1 MNTAAR
7 QVLLATR
14 GLLEEKFIR
23 KVTTTLGLVT
33 AILFTISFISYR
45 SLTTF
50 INASNQVTYTQEF
63 LTELEDLVSHLKA
76 AETGQRGYLLTGKER
91 YLEPYSAAVREVEQG
106 LKALEKLT
114 AAHHPDQQQQFQTL
128 ELIFTQKLTE
138 LKQTIELRQDK
149 GLEAALQVVQTD
161 RGKNLMDDI
170 RRVSREM
177 ENEEKA
183 VLKQYM
189 FQSQVNSRQA
199 IFTFFGGI
207 CLTFSLLAGVYY
219 LIYREIGQRQLAEAA
234 LRESK
239 RRLQQQNLVLVELAR
254 SKTLN
259 RGDLSAAVKEIIEAT
274 TNTLRVERA
283 SVWLYKDERSK
294 IHCIDMYESSASG
307 HSQGIELAAVDYPAY
322 FHALK
327 QERTIAAHNA
337 HTDPRT
343 KEFSQFYLSPLGI
356 TSMLDAPIWLDG
368 ETVGVVCHEHVG
380 PVREWTLEE
389 QNFAGSIADLVSMA
403 MQARD
408 RKQAEEV
415 HCQLAAIVESSDDA
429 IISKTLDGMIISWNS
444 SAERIYGYTA
454 EEVKNR
460 HGSILVPPER
470 LNEEPQIL
478 QRIRQGE
485 RIENYET
492 VRVRKD
498 GRQIDVSLTI
508 SPVKDAAGNTIGV
521 SKIARDITQH
531 KQVEAE
537 LAKRERYLAALVE
550 VQRRLL
556 TSEAPRNYY
565 TKVLE
570 PLGQAAG
577 ASRVY
582 VFENHQDAA
591 GRLLMS
597 QRAEWCH
604 QDIQA
609 EIDNPNLQNLAYDDF
624 FPRWTQALA
633 QGEIIAGKVAEF
645 PESEQIILMPQGILS
660 ILILPLMVNGKFF
673 GFIGFDNCLEASSWE
688 PLEVNLL
695 AVAAAAISLTHER
708 KRAEEAR
715 RESQQM
721 LQLVMDNIP
730 QFIYWKDRNSVYL
743 GCNRNFSELAGV
755 GNPENIVGKTDYDL
769 PWKKEEANF
778 FHERDRQVMETNTP
792 KYHVVETLIRG
803 DGQQIWLGTNKVPLH
818 DSEGNVVGLLGTFA
832 DITERKRAAA
842 ALSESQRKLATL
854 IDSLPGIVF
863 SCAKDPN
870 WTMTYLSEGCL
881 NLTGYTSEELLGN
894 REVSYNS
901 ITSTEDFPNVLDAI
915 NTAITLK
922 QPYVV
927 EYRIRTKSGEEKW
940 LWEKGS
946 GVFNSNGEVLGLEGF
961 ITDITELK
969 QADEK
974 IKASLKEKE
983 VLLKEIHHRVKNNL
997 QIISSLL
1004 KLQSGYI
1011 KDKHTLEMFKDS
1023 QSRIRSMALIHEKLY
1038 QSQDL
1043 SKVNFAEY
1051 ITSLAANLFRSYE
1064 LATTTINPIV
1074 KVENIFLEIDVAVP
1088 CGLIINEL
1096 VSNSLKYA
1104 FPDRREGEIQIH
1116 LYFINEHEI
1125 KLIISDNGIGLPK
1138 DFDFQNTGTLGLQ
1151 LVNNL
1156 VEQLE
1161 GTIEVN
1167 GHSGTEFRIKF
1178 AI

>member
-1 MNTAAR
+1 M
-7 QVLLATR
+7 
-14 GLLEEKFIR
+14 
-23 KVTTTLGLVT
+23 
-33 AILFTISFISYR
+33 
-45 SLTTF
+45 
-50 INASNQVTYTQEF
+50 
-63 LTELEDLVSHLKA
+63 
-76 AETGQRGYLLTGKER
+76 
-91 YLEPYSAAVREVEQG
+91 
-106 LKALEKLT
+106 
-114 AAHHPDQQQQFQTL
+114 
-128 ELIFTQKLTE
+128 
-138 LKQTIELRQDK
+138 
-149 GLEAALQVVQTD
+149 
-161 RGKNLMDDI
+161 
-170 RRVSREM
+170 
-177 ENEEKA
+177 
-183 VLKQYM
+183 
-189 FQSQVNSRQA
+189 
-199 IFTFFGGI
+199 
-207 CLTFSLLAGVYY
+207 
-219 LIYREIGQRQLAEAA
+219 
-234 LRESK
+234 
-239 RRLQQQNLVLVELAR
+239 
-254 SKTLN
+254 
-259 RGDLSAAVKEIIEAT
+259 
-274 TNTLRVERA
+274 
-283 SVWLYKDERSK
+283 
-294 IHCIDMYESSASG
+294 
-307 HSQGIELAAVDYPAY
+307 
-322 FHALK
+322 
-327 QERTIAAHNA
+327 
-337 HTDPRT
+337 
-343 KEFSQFYLSPLGI
+343 
-356 TSMLDAPIWLDG
+356 
-368 ETVGVVCHEHVG
+368 VGVVCHEHVG
-380 PVREWTLEE
+380 SVREWALDE

-403 MQARD
+403 MQACD
-408 RKQAEEV
+408 RQQAEEV
-415 HCQLAAIVESSDDA
+415 RSQLAAIVESSDDA
-429 IISKTLDGMIISWNS
+429 IISKTLDGMIVSWNS

-454 EEVKNR
+454 EEVKHR
-460 HGSILVPPER
+460 HGSMLVPPDR

-508 SPVKDAAGNTIGV
+508 SPVKDAAGNIIGS
-521 SKIARDITQH
+521 SKIARDITQR
-531 KQVEAE
+531 KQAEEE

-597 QRAEWCH
+597 QRAEWCN

-609 EIDNPNLQNLAYDDF
+609 EIDNSNLQNLAYDDF
-624 FPRWTQALA
+624 FPRWIQALA

-645 PESEQIILMPQGILS
+645 PESERMILMPQGILS
-660 ILILPLMVNGKFF
+660 ILVLPLMVNGEFF
-673 GFIGFDNCLEASSWE
+673 GLIGFDNCIEAYTWK

-695 AVAAAAISLTHER
+695 AVAAAAISLNHER
-708 KRAEEAR
+708 KQAEEAR

-743 GCNRNFSELAGV
+743 GCNRNFVQLAGV

-769 PWKKEEANF
+769 PWRKEEANF

-792 KYHVVETLIRG
+792 KYHVVETLIRA
-803 DGQQIWLGTNKVPLH
+803 DGQHSLLGTNKVPLH

-832 DITERKRAAA
+832 DITER
-842 ALSESQRKLATL
+842 
-854 IDSLPGIVF
+854 
-863 SCAKDPN
+863 
-870 WTMTYLSEGCL
+870 
-881 NLTGYTSEELLGN
+881 
-894 REVSYNS
+894 
-901 ITSTEDFPNVLDAI
+901 
-915 NTAITLK
+915 
-922 QPYVV
+922 
-927 EYRIRTKSGEEKW
+927 
-940 LWEKGS
+940 
-946 GVFNSNGEVLGLEGF
+946 
-961 ITDITELK
+961 K

-1043 SKVNFAEY
+1043 SKVDFAEY
-1051 ITSLAANLFRSYE
+1051 ITNLAANLFRSYE
-1064 LATTTINPIV
+1064 LDPTAINSSLN
-1074 KVENIFLEIDVAVP
+1074 VESIFLEIDVAVP

-1104 FPDRREGEIQIH
+1104 FPDRRKGEIRIH
-1116 LYFINEHEI
+1116 LHSDNQHEI
-1125 KLIISDNGIGLPK
+1125 KLIVGDNGIGLPK
-1138 DFDFQNTGTLGLQ
+1138 DFDFQKTGTLGLQ

>member
-23 KVTTTLGLVT
+23 KVTTTLGVVT

-63 LTELEDLVSHLKA
+63 LTELEDLVSHLKD

-91 YLEPYSAAVREVEQG
+91 YLEPYSAAVREVGQA

-114 AAHHPDQQQQFQTL
+114 AAHHPNQQQQLQTL
-128 ELIFTQKLTE
+128 ELIVTQKLTE

-161 RGKNLMDDI
+161 RGKNLMDNI

-234 LRESK
+234 LCESK
-239 RRLQQQNLVLVELAR
+239 RRLQQQNLALVELAR

-259 RGDLSAAVKEIIEAT
+259 LGDLSAAVKEIIEAT

-283 SVWLYKDERSK
+283 SIWLYKDERSK
-294 IHCIDMYESSASG
+294 IQCIDMYESSASR

-337 HTDPRT
+337 HSDPRT
-343 KEFSQFYLSPLGI
+343 KEFSQLYLSPLGI

-368 ETVGVVCHEHVG
+368 EMVGVVCHEHVG
-380 PVREWTLEE
+380 PVREWALDE
-389 QNFAGSIADLVSMA
+389 QNFAGSIADLVSLA
-403 MQARD
+403 MQACD

-415 HCQLAAIVESSDDA
+415 HCQLASIVESSDDA
-429 IISKTLDGMIISWNS
+429 IISKTLDGMIVSWNS

-454 EEVKNR
+454 EEVK
-460 HGSILVPPER
+460 GCSVSILIPPER
-470 LNEEPQIL
+470 PDEEPQIL

-485 RIENYET
+485 HIENYET

-508 SPVKDAAGNTIGV
+508 SPVKDAAGNIIGV

-531 KQVEAE
+531 KRSKEE

-550 VQRRLL
+550 VQRHLL
-556 TSEAPRNYY
+556 TSQDPANFY

-570 PLGQAAG
+570 LLGQAAD

-582 VFENHQDAA
+582 VFENYQDGA
-591 GRLLMS
+591 GRPLMS
-597 QRAEWCH
+597 QRAEWCN
-604 QDIQA
+604 QDIHP
-609 EIDNPNLQNLAYDDF
+609 EIDNPTLQNLAYDDF

-633 QGEIIAGKVAEF
+633 QGEIIVGKVAEF
-645 PESEQIILMPQGILS
+645 PESERRILMPQGILS
-660 ILILPLMVNGKFF
+660 ILILPLMVNRQFF
-673 GFIGFDNCLEASSWE
+673 GFIGFDNCIEAYTWE

-695 AVAAAAISLTHER
+695 AAAAAAISLTHER
-708 KRAEEAR
+708 KQAEEAR

-743 GCNRNFSELAGV
+743 GCNRNFSHLAGV
-755 GNPENIVGKTDYDL
+755 SNPENIVGKTDYDL
-769 PWKKEEANF
+769 LWEKEEANF
-778 FHERDRQVMETNTP
+778 FHERDRQVMETDTP
-792 KYHVVETLIRG
+792 KYHIVEPLLRA
-803 DGQQIWLGTNKVPLH
+803 DGQQVWLGTNKVPLR
-818 DSEGNVVGLLGTFA
+818 DSEGNVVGILGTFG
-832 DITERKRAAA
+832 DITER
-842 ALSESQRKLATL
+842 
-854 IDSLPGIVF
+854 
-863 SCAKDPN
+863 
-870 WTMTYLSEGCL
+870 
-881 NLTGYTSEELLGN
+881 
-894 REVSYNS
+894 
-901 ITSTEDFPNVLDAI
+901 
-915 NTAITLK
+915 
-922 QPYVV
+922 
-927 EYRIRTKSGEEKW
+927 
-940 LWEKGS
+940 
-946 GVFNSNGEVLGLEGF
+946 
-961 ITDITELK
+961 K

-1004 KLQSGYI
+1004 KLQSSSI

-1023 QSRIRSMALIHEKLY
+1023 QSRIRTMALIHEKLY
-1038 QSQDL
+1038 QSQDI
-1043 SKVNFAEY
+1043 SRVNFAEY
-1051 ITSLAANLFRSYE
+1051 ISNLAANLFRSYE
-1064 LATTTINPIV
+1064 LVTTAINPIIN
-1074 KVENIFLEIDVAVP
+1074 VENIFLEIDVAVP

-1104 FPDRREGEIQIH
+1104 FPDRRKGEIQIH
-1116 LYFINEHEI
+1116 LYFFNEHEI
-1125 KLIISDNGIGLPK
+1125 KLIVSDNGIGLPK
-1138 DFDFQNTGTLGLQ
+1138 DLDFKNTETLGLQ
-1151 LVNNL
+1151 LVSNL